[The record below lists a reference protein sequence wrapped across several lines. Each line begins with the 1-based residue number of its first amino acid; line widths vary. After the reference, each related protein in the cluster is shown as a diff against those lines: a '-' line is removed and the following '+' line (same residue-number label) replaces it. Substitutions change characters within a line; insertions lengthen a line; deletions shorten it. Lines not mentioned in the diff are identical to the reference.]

1 MQNKWFIT
9 TTVSLLLLL
18 FVGQIG
24 NAQSA
29 KQKELEKRREAL
41 KNEMRQLQRLRES
54 NKKQEISILTQV
66 EDLDSQINLRQDLIK
81 VTNNQA
87 NLLTREIN
95 DNLEKMEN
103 LREELT
109 LLKDDYSNMIRKSY
123 KSKSGQSKIMFL
135 LSSESF
141 KQAYKRTQYMKQ
153 YASYRKKQGLQIKE
167 RTALLQTTNKELLR
181 QKRDKETLIAENRK
195 AKQELDKQKERQAAL
210 VKEIRKKSS
219 TYAAQIKKNQRETE
233 RIDREI
239 DKVIA
244 DAIAASNKKAGKS
257 VKSTSYAMTPAEV
270 ALANDFS
277 GNKGR
282 LIWPVESGRIT
293 RRFGKSAHPTLPG
306 ITVTSSG
313 VDIETTPNATVRA
326 VFEGEVTSIQE
337 MQGRTITIFIRH
349 GDYFTVYTNLK
360 SIKVKLGD
368 KIAFKQEIGEV
379 SLNAFTGK
387 TVLKFSVR
395 KNASK
400 LNPSSWLLN
409 R

>member
-1 MQNKWFIT
+1 MQNKTFIT
-9 TTVSLLLLL
+9 ATLSLLLLL
-18 FVGQIG
+18 GFGQIG

-41 KNEMRQLQRLRES
+41 KNEMRQLERLRAS

-95 DNLEKMEN
+95 ENLDKMEN
-103 LREELT
+103 LREELG
-109 LLKDDYSNMIRKSY
+109 LLKEDYSEMIRKSY
-123 KSKSGQSKIMFL
+123 KSKSGQSRIMFL
-135 LSSESF
+135 LSSENF

-167 RTALLQTTNKELLR
+167 RTALLQETNKDLIR
-181 QKRDKETLIAENRK
+181 QKKDKENLIAENRK
-195 AKQELDKQKERQAAL
+195 AKQELDQQKERQAAL
-210 VKEIRKKSS
+210 VKEIQKKSS
-219 TYAAQIKKNQRETE
+219 TYAAQIKKKQQETD
-233 RIDREI
+233 RIDRQI

-244 DAIAASNKKAGKS
+244 DAIAASNKKAGKPVES
-257 VKSTSYAMTPAEV
+257 KGFAMTPSEV
-270 ALANDFS
+270 ALAKEFS

-379 SLNAFTGK
+379 ALNAFTGK

-395 KNASK
+395 QNASK
-400 LNPSSWLLN
+400 LNPSSWLLD